1 MIRATYRQRQSAG
14 EGALPHAGC
23 RRCTGRGQLPVSAH
37 VRCLALGENK
47 LLMSYFLIASMS
59 PQTFL
64 VSALLA
70 VAMFSP
76 PAHAQPQRV
85 RLVTASHLPQP
96 SDVAT
101 IYEQDVLV
109 KVGFN
114 CPQNAINIFLKG
126 VKLVD
131 LGAPTG
137 FRAAITVRSNGDV
150 VNSHSAGEVRID
162 ELATPAAGVSVIG
175 PPH

>member
-1 MIRATYRQRQSAG
+1 
-14 EGALPHAGC
+14 
-23 RRCTGRGQLPVSAH
+23 
-37 VRCLALGENK
+37 
-47 LLMSYFLIASMS
+47 MS

-101 IYEQDVLV
+101 IYVASCTSGQYQLTVSPAQKMVTLSKNKEADIDLSTTTVGSHLLEQDVLV